1 MNSKEIFDGFSA
13 ETFRFLLEI
22 GFNNNADWFEANR
35 KRYEQFVRDPM
46 RRLAAAL
53 MPTAL
58 DIDGNFNPSIN
69 ASVSRIRRDTRFT
82 KDKSPYRDHM
92 WIGFRYPRT
101 RISEGCTLWF
111 EITPHRYDYG
121 CGFYSSTPAFMA
133 AYRKTDAPVKPRPLH
148 IPPEAADTNEH
159 TEPKQRHPVRTA
171 PTQTQLSSIG
181 KSGRAP
187 AKGND
192 REATRPSEKRFR
204 RKPKSA
210 PES

>member
-82 KDKSPYRDHM
+82 KDKSPYRD
-92 WIGFRYPRT
+92 RKST
-101 RISEGCTLWF
+101 RLNSS
-111 EITPHRYDYG
+111 HRSLSRMP
-121 CGFYSSTPAFMA
+121 SSA
-133 AYRKTDAPVKPRPLH
+133 
-148 IPPEAADTNEH
+148 
-159 TEPKQRHPVRTA
+159 
-171 PTQTQLSSIG
+171 
-181 KSGRAP
+181 
-187 AKGND
+187 
-192 REATRPSEKRFR
+192 
-204 RKPKSA
+204 
-210 PES
+210 